1 MVLETI
7 LVLVSLITSNHGT
20 LEWLVLVLV
29 GHVKMP
35 RRIIYAHFIFLLF
48 FHLIYIFQLVHL
60 NIIHVVVG
68 RCGRDVV
75 IALVMVVGMVV
86 MLMVQV
92 AGVKVNVGVSNVARV
107 VRVYGIVHNHIIVVM
122 VALMQ
127 VLVLVSRSIGVEQS
141 II

>member
-1 MVLETI
+1 
-7 LVLVSLITSNHGT
+7 
-20 LEWLVLVLV
+20 
-29 GHVKMP
+29 
-35 RRIIYAHFIFLLF
+35 
-48 FHLIYIFQLVHL
+48 
-60 NIIHVVVG
+60 
-68 RCGRDVV
+68 
-75 IALVMVVGMVV
+75 MVV

-92 AGVKVNVGVSNVARV
+92 AGVKVNIGVSNIARV

>member
-1 MVLETI
+1 M
-7 LVLVSLITSNHGT
+7 
-20 LEWLVLVLV
+20 
-29 GHVKMP
+29 
-35 RRIIYAHFIFLLF
+35 
-48 FHLIYIFQLVHL
+48 
-60 NIIHVVVG
+60 
-68 RCGRDVV
+68 V

>member
-1 MVLETI
+1 
-7 LVLVSLITSNHGT
+7 
-20 LEWLVLVLV
+20 
-29 GHVKMP
+29 
-35 RRIIYAHFIFLLF
+35 
-48 FHLIYIFQLVHL
+48 
-60 NIIHVVVG
+60 
-68 RCGRDVV
+68 
-75 IALVMVVGMVV
+75 MVV

>member
-1 MVLETI
+1 
-7 LVLVSLITSNHGT
+7 
-20 LEWLVLVLV
+20 
-29 GHVKMP
+29 
-35 RRIIYAHFIFLLF
+35 
-48 FHLIYIFQLVHL
+48 
-60 NIIHVVVG
+60 
-68 RCGRDVV
+68 VV

-92 AGVKVNVGVSNVARV
+92 AGVKVNIGVSNIARV

>member
-1 MVLETI
+1 
-7 LVLVSLITSNHGT
+7 
-20 LEWLVLVLV
+20 
-29 GHVKMP
+29 
-35 RRIIYAHFIFLLF
+35 
-48 FHLIYIFQLVHL
+48 
-60 NIIHVVVG
+60 
-68 RCGRDVV
+68 
-75 IALVMVVGMVV
+75 MVV

-107 VRVYGIVHNHIIVVM
+107 VRVYGIVHNYIIVVM